1 MLERDGASGAPE
13 GSDSRVEPTG
23 DACEFMLP
31 TSRGTSEMRQVW
43 SVLCILERSFAVV
56 WISAGYKQGYELIHL
71 GMVTNECVP
80 DLSLDRGMQTD
91 MSA

>member
-1 MLERDGASGAPE
+1 MLKRP
-13 GSDSRVEPTG
+13 
-23 DACEFMLP
+23 
-31 TSRGTSEMRQVW
+31 
-43 SVLCILERSFAVV
+43 FAVV
-56 WISAGYKQGYELIHL
+56 WTSTGDKQGYELIHL